1 MEKQIKKS
9 QRRDNRFHALQ
20 FIYSWEI
27 NRPEILAHAMMEFFD
42 NLEKPRV
49 YFQFGEELVQG
60 IVEKVEELDAEIERR
75 AENYKMSRIGR
86 VDLSILRLATYEMQF
101 RNDIPPIVTINEAID
116 LTKLFSSHDSKRFI
130 NGILDAMS
138 ADIKR
143 PLREAQN

>member
-1 MEKQIKKS
+1 
-9 QRRDNRFHALQ
+9 
-20 FIYSWEI
+20 
-27 NRPEILAHAMMEFFD
+27 MMEFFD